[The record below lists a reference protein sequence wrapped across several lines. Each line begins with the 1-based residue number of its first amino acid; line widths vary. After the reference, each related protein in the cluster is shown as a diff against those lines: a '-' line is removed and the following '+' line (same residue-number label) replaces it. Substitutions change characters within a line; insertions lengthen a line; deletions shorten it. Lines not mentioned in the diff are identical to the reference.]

1 VTRLKQK
8 RRSRF
13 GSPLAPV
20 AQIAINFAFVLLSYR
35 VHGGPVRVDQR
46 LTVSEDG
53 QVELDERHR
62 SRDPVR
68 LEIGSTELER
78 IRELLATVSDR
89 RMGVGEWLAHH
100 LSQGKGP
107 RFRLDWGGHK
117 ITAADPAD
125 PNLAELLSVLEELR
139 VRAIRSQPR

>member
-1 VTRLKQK
+1 
-8 RRSRF
+8 
-13 GSPLAPV
+13 
-20 AQIAINFAFVLLSYR
+20 VLLSYR

-68 LEIGSTELER
+68 LEIGAGELER
-78 IRELLATVSDR
+78 IRELLASVSDR
-89 RMGVGEWLAHH
+89 RMGVGEWLAHR
-100 LSQGKGP
+100 LSQAKGP
-107 RFRLDWGGHK
+107 RFRLEWDGHK
-117 ITAADPAD
+117 ITALDPRD
-125 PNLAELLSVLEELR
+125 PNLAELLSLLEDVR

>member
-1 VTRLKQK
+1 
-8 RRSRF
+8 
-13 GSPLAPV
+13 
-20 AQIAINFAFVLLSYR
+20 VLLSYR

-68 LEIGSTELER
+68 LEIGSGEVER
-78 IRELLATVSDR
+78 IRELLTTVSDR

-107 RFRLDWGGHK
+107 RFRLDWDRHK
-117 ITAADPAD
+117 ITAADPSD
-125 PNLAELLSVLEELR
+125 PNLGELLSLLEELR